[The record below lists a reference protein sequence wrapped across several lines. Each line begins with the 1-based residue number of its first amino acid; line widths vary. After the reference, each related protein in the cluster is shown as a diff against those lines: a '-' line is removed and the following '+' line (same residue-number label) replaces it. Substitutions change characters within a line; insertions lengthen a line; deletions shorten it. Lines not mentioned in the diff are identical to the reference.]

1 MPPDWQPIIRIAL
14 PGQARAGEVIS
25 IRTVITHPME
35 TGLRLD
41 AFNDYVPQRCRSSHA
56 EMLRSEGAAF
66 VAPMDNITPTNAGS
80 GLVGSGGN
88 LMARQKPL
96 TDATTETGPDP
107 DRDATTAVAEL
118 FSGQKSGAEI
128 TLRRLRIFWAVAHS
142 STLTRAAKLLNVSQP
157 TLSQQLTGFEAAIGA
172 ALFDRRSNR
181 MVLTETGEMLLRKAE
196 QVLRSAQELE
206 DSLPTTGQP
215 ARQTLR
221 IAGVA
226 SVMRVILPAA
236 MQDLATTAPGIDYDI
251 HESAPAEIIDLLYAR
266 RVNIGLMAANS
277 VAEVSAGFQQIPIMA
292 DPFVLA
298 VPERIDLSRVTDLQR
313 DLAAADLQVLNN
325 TIQFV
330 FGTQHSSRIQSWF
343 DATFPKNHL
352 SVRVRSF
359 ELALDLVASGA
370 GICVVPALTALV
382 GDHARKGV
390 RLYAIDLEPRRIVA
404 MVPSQ
409 YLRVAPYAAF
419 LAALQAAGQS
429 TAMPDV
435 APMPPFIAT
444 APHDR

>member
-1 MPPDWQPIIRIAL
+1 
-14 PGQARAGEVIS
+14 
-25 IRTVITHPME
+25 
-35 TGLRLD
+35 
-41 AFNDYVPQRCRSSHA
+41 
-56 EMLRSEGAAF
+56 
-66 VAPMDNITPTNAGS
+66 
-80 GLVGSGGN
+80 
-88 LMARQKPL
+88 MAKNKPL
-96 TDATTETGPDP
+96 PEPATESGPTPENDA
-107 DRDATTAVAEL
+107 ANVVAVL
-118 FSGQKSGAEI
+118 FAGQKSGAEV

-142 STLTRAAKLLNVSQP
+142 TTLTRAAKLLNVSQP

-172 ALFDRRSNR
+172 TLFHRRSNR

-206 DSLPTTGQP
+206 DSLPTAGQP

-236 MQDLATTAPGIDYDI
+236 MQDLAASTPAIDYDI
-251 HESAPAEIIDLLYAR
+251 HENAPAEIIDLLYAR
-266 RVNIGLMAANS
+266 RVNIGLMDANS

-298 VPERIDLSRVTDLQR
+298 VPERIDLSRVTDLPH
-313 DLAAADLQVLNN
+313 DLAEAELRVLNS

-330 FGTQHSSRIQSWF
+330 FGTQHSSRIQNWF

-352 SVRVRSF
+352 AVRVRSF
-359 ELALDLVASGA
+359 ELALDLVASGL
-370 GICVVPALTALV
+370 GVCVVPALTALA

-390 RLYAIDLEPRRIVA
+390 RLYAINLEPRRIVA

-409 YLRVAPYAAF
+409 YLRVPPYAAF
-419 LAALQAAGQS
+419 LAALQSAGQS
-429 TAMPDV
+429 IAMPAI
-435 APMPPFIAT
+435 APMPPFIAGA
-444 APHDR
+444 APQTDRPDLWQG